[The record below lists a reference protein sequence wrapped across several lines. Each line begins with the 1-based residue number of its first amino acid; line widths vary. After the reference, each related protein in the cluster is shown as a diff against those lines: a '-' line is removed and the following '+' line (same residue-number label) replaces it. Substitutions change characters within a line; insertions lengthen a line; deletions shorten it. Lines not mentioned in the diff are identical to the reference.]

1 MQNSNIIHKQI
12 IDINSY
18 QNVDGVALQKTTED
32 FCKFK
37 LQPRLESLLDQY
49 NWRDHYI
56 LIDEL
61 LIEVNVGSE
70 EFGETLLT
78 GILSQLETLLDK
90 KIADTREDKPPVLYA
105 DRLVES
111 LAFYLTNGYLP
122 WWVQVKNSG
131 EWQKILR
138 LLFSETRS
146 NANWS
151 ILKTAIKTPIA
162 RERLLAELTQGQVW
176 RLIELVSDFFGDE
189 FEGVKDD
196 VRRLTEIVP
205 GPKEIGVFPGSVQ
218 NILMLSIA
226 TQSQPETITLM
237 IIKNLYEELRKVFVS
252 DYSLL
257 KKVSLRS
264 DLFQNV
270 VNKLLSE
277 TFSETRI
284 KQEKLPIPKLP
295 HRTALLN
302 SIKSPVSGLVESAK
316 VDVRPSIIVDQ
327 DLVEI
332 YIGNAG
338 LCLLA
343 PYLPGFFRNL
353 SLIKDDKILNLN
365 KAVSLLNY
373 MVDSSKKFAD
383 FEVVLPKIFCGAG
396 LDTVFQRFRPS
407 AEDKKQCH
415 HLLNAVITNWGVLKN
430 TSIEGLQQSF
440 LQRGGKLSRRQDNW
454 LLSLEQKPYDMLLK
468 QLPWSINMIRHTW
481 MKEMVLV
488 EWV

>member
-1 MQNSNIIHKQI
+1 MRKSNIVHKQI
-12 IDINSY
+12 IDINCY
-18 QNVDGVALQKTTED
+18 QNVDGISLQKTTED

-78 GILSQLETLLDK
+78 GILSQLETLLDN
-90 KIADTREDKPPVLYA
+90 KIADTRKDKLPVLYA
-105 DRLVES
+105 DRFVET

-131 EWQKILR
+131 EWQKNLKR
-138 LLFSETRS
+138 FFSETQS
-146 NANWS
+146 NANWG

-162 RERLLAELTQGQVW
+162 CERLLAELTEGQVW
-176 RLIELVSDFFGDE
+176 RFIELVSDFSVDE
-189 FEGVKDD
+189 LKGIKED
-196 VRRLTEIVP
+196 VRRLTEIIP
-205 GPKEIGVFPGSVQ
+205 GPKKIGFFPGSVQ
-218 NILMLSIA
+218 NILMVFIA
-226 TQSQPETITLM
+226 TQSQQEPITLL

-264 DLFQNV
+264 DLFQIV
-270 VNKLLSE
+270 LNKLLSE
-277 TFSETRI
+277 TRF

-295 HRTALLN
+295 HRTASLN
-302 SIKSPVSGLVESAK
+302 FMKSHVSGLVESAK
-316 VDVRPSIIVDQ
+316 VDVRPSIIVDL

-353 SLIKDDKILNLN
+353 SLIKEDKILNLN
-365 KAVSLLNY
+365 KAVSLLNF

-383 FEVVLPKIFCGAG
+383 FEVLLPKIFCGAG
-396 LDTVFQRFRPS
+396 LDTVSQRFRLS

-415 HLLNAVITNWGVLKN
+415 DLINAVITNWGVLKN
-430 TSIEGLQQSF
+430 TSIEGLQKSF
-440 LQRGGKLSRRQDNW
+440 LQRDGKLSRRQDNW
-454 LLSLEQKPYDMLLK
+454 LLTVEQRPYDMLLK